1 MIAGCRIDDLQ
12 SDWQRGARSLD
23 ANLGGLSSESC
34 PQDELE
40 DRLNQDSELGEPTE
54 MTMSV

>member
-23 ANLGGLSSESC
+23 ANLGGL
-34 PQDELE
+34 LK
-40 DRLNQDSELGEPTE
+40 
-54 MTMSV
+54 